1 MQRVEERKSDS
12 LLEHV
17 RAGLSA
23 EPRQLSPALFYDDL
37 GSRLFDAICE
47 LPWYPITRAE
57 KTQLRERSAEI
68 FDHALGAP
76 LHIVELGPGNGEK
89 LDILLEALA
98 GRQAEINVGLVDI
111 SAAALETARA
121 RIAPRPG
128 VTVQTHTGLFAEGL
142 AELAGERP
150 SDARTL
156 ALFLGSNIG
165 NFTPPEAAQLLA
177 DIRGSLVSGDFL
189 LIGADLIKDREALEQ
204 AYDDPLGLTA
214 VFNKN
219 LLLRLNRELDA
230 DFDLAKFRHCAVWNA
245 AESRVEMHLVSIFDQ
260 TIRIKSGDFSVPF
273 RAGEGIWTESSH
285 KYTPDSLDRLLEP
298 SGFEPVERWSA
309 DGFLSA
315 LYRAA

>member
-1 MQRVEERKSDS
+1 MQSVKIRKPET

-17 RAGLSA
+17 RAGLA
-23 EPRQLSPALFYDDL
+23 AQPRKLSPALFYDDL

-57 KTQLRERSAEI
+57 KAQLRAHSAEI
-68 FDHALGAP
+68 LEYAAGAP

-89 LDILLEALA
+89 LDILLEDLIE
-98 GRQAEINVGLVDI
+98 RQAEIQVGLVDI

-121 RIAPRPG
+121 RLAPRPG
-128 VTVQTHTGLFAEGL
+128 VVVRTCTGFFADGL
-142 AELAGERP
+142 AHLTADRP
-150 SDARTL
+150 SGTRTL
-156 ALFLGSNIG
+156 TLFLGSNIG
-165 NFTPPEAAQLLA
+165 NFTPPEAGRLLA
-177 DIRGSLVSGDFL
+177 DIRENLASGDL
-189 LIGADLIKDREALEQ
+189 LLLGADLIKEREALEL

-214 VFNKN
+214 AFNKN
-219 LLLRLNRELDA
+219 LLLRLNRELGA
-230 DFDLAKFRHCAVWNA
+230 DFDLAKFRHAAVWNA

-285 KYTPDSLDRLLEP
+285 KYTPDSLDRLLRP
-298 SGFEPVERWSA
+298 NGFEPVERWST

>member
-1 MQRVEERKSDS
+1 MQGVKTRNLES

-23 EPRQLSPALFYDDL
+23 QPRKLSPAWFYDNL

-57 KTQLRERSAEI
+57 KAQLRARSAEI
-68 FDHALGAP
+68 LDHAGGAP
-76 LHIVELGPGNGEK
+76 LHVVELGPGNGEK
-89 LDILLEALA
+89 LDILLDDLA
-98 GRQAEINVGLVDI
+98 ERQREIQVGLVDI

-121 RIAPRPG
+121 RLAHRPG
-128 VTVQTHTGLFAEGL
+128 VAVRTCTGLFAEGL
-142 AELAGERP
+142 AELAAARP
-150 SDARTL
+150 AGARTL
-156 ALFLGSNIG
+156 TLFLGSNIG
-165 NFTPPEAAQLLA
+165 NFTPPEAGQLLA
-177 DIRGSLVSGDFL
+177 EIRASLARGDL
-189 LIGADLIKDREALEQ
+189 LLLGADLVKDRTALEQ

-214 VFNKN
+214 AFNKN
-219 LLLRLNRELDA
+219 LLLRLNRELGA
-230 DFDLAKFRHCAVWNA
+230 DFDLAKFRHKAVWNVV
-245 AESRVEMHLVSIFDQ
+245 ESRVEMHLVSIFDQ

-285 KYTPDSLDRLLEP
+285 KYTPESLDGLLKP
-298 SGFEPVERWSA
+298 NGFEILERWTT